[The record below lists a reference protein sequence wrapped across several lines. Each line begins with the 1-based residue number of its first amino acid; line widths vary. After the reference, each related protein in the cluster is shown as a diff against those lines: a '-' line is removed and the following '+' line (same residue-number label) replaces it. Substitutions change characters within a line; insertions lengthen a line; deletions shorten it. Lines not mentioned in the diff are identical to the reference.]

1 MANPWRRAWLIADS
15 VLAAAALGALFSDE
29 IKKIKVFPDDE
40 ILWSIHVF
48 KSKTLTF
55 YVKP

>member
-1 MANPWRRAWLIADS
+1 
-15 VLAAAALGALFSDE
+15 LAAAALGALFSDE